1 MTFTTPSGT
10 RYKHL
15 QDMLKQPHLLIAGT
29 TGAGKSTLIN
39 ALMYTA
45 LFQSPLDV
53 RFVLIDPKGNELI
66 DYAELPHTERHCY
79 TFEAIEQTVADC
91 VSLMDK
97 RYKIMRAKREK
108 IYTGT
113 DFYIVIDEYNFI
125 KFRCSKQ
132 TETNIKTLAMQG
144 RAAKIHLIIAT
155 QRPTSDVIDGCIK
168 SCLPSRVC
176 LRTATR
182 QESKN
187 VLDCF
192 GAEALPPYGSAFYQT
207 PETLMKPTL
216 CSVPY
221 YSQNQINEQINHWL
235 TQMRKKP
242 AIKRAFIFVRLYSLQ
257 KHRLKTFLCFA
268 NVISL

>member
-1 MTFTTPSGT
+1 MTFKTPSGA

-15 QDMLKQPHLLIAGT
+15 KNMLEQPHLLIAGT

-45 LFQSPLDV
+45 LFQSPLVV

-91 VSLMDK
+91 VALMDK
-97 RYKIMRAKREK
+97 RYKIMRARREK

-221 YSQNQINEQINHWL
+221 YSRNQINEQINHWL
-235 TQMRKKP
+235 SQMR
-242 AIKRAFIFVRLYSLQ
+242 IKSA
-257 KHRLKTFLCFA
+257 
-268 NVISL
+268 

>member
-1 MTFTTPSGT
+1 MTFKTPSGA

-15 QDMLKQPHLLIAGT
+15 QNMLEQPHLLIAGT

-39 ALMYTA
+39 ALIYTA
-45 LFQSPLDV
+45 LFQSPNEV

-66 DYAELPHTERHCY
+66 DYIDLPHTERHCCS
-79 TFEAIEQTVADC
+79 FESIEKTLADC
-91 VSLMDK
+91 VLLMDK
-97 RYKIMRAKREK
+97 RYKIMRARREK
-108 IYTGT
+108 IYSGT

-125 KFRCSKQ
+125 KFRCSKNA
-132 TETNIKTLAMQG
+132 ETNIKTLAMQG

-187 VLDCF
+187 VLDCY
-192 GAEALPPYGSAFYQT
+192 GAETLPRYGEAYYQT
-207 PETLMKPTL
+207 PDTMMKPTL

-221 YSQNQINEQINHWL
+221 YSQEEIDNQVYFWL
-235 TQMRKKP
+235 AQMQNKS
-242 AIKRAFIFVRLYSLQ
+242 A
-257 KHRLKTFLCFA
+257 
-268 NVISL
+268 